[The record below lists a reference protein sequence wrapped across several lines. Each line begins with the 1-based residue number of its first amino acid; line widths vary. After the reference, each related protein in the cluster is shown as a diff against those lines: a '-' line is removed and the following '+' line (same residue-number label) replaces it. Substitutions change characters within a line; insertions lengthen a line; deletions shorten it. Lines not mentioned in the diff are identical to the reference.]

1 MGASKIAEYRRHRLV
16 FFWLGGTR
24 KWLEH
29 KATCSACSGYV
40 QRVNPLGLEDED

>member
-1 MGASKIAEYRRHRLV
+1 MATRKSAEYRRHRLV

-29 KATCSACSGYV
+29 KTTCSVCSGYV
-40 QRVNPLGLEDED
+40 QKVSAS